1 MIKMLKFAGVA
12 VRDQDAAL
20 AFWTEK
26 MGFRVVTDQPMG
38 PPKDGKPAQRW
49 IEIKPVQGETGLALF
64 TPEGHEGRIGQ
75 FSGLSFRCEDVEK
88 EYAALKAKGVEF
100 DAPPKK
106 EPWGT
111 FVVFRDPDGSSFVLG
126 S

>member
-1 MIKMLKFAGVA
+1 MIKMLKFAGVP

-38 PPKDGKPAQRW
+38 PGQRW
-49 IEIKPVQGETGLALF
+49 IEIKPLTGETGLALF

-75 FSGLSFRCEDVEK
+75 FQSLSFRCEDAEK
-88 EYAALKAKGVEF
+88 EYAELKAKGVEF
-100 DAPPKK
+100 DGPPKK
-106 EPWGT
+106 ASWGT
-111 FVVFRDPDGSSFVLG
+111 FVIFRDPDGNKFVLG

>member
-1 MIKMLKFAGVA
+1 MIKMLKFAGVP

-38 PPKDGKPAQRW
+38 PGQRW
-49 IEIKPVQGETGLALF
+49 IEIKPPQGETGLALF
-64 TPEGHEGRIGQ
+64 TPEGHEKRIGEFQ
-75 FSGLSFRCEDVEK
+75 SLSFRCDDVER
-88 EYAALKAKGVEF
+88 EYKDLKAKGVEF
-100 DAPPKK
+100 DNPPKK
-106 EPWGT
+106 ESWGT
-111 FVVFRDPDGSSFVLG
+111 FVIFKDPDGNKFVLG